1 MKTVLIERNVQ
12 MKVATFKTF
21 ASCLALI
28 FTSCTLPQTIQPL
41 RLYDLKD
48 GNTIEVILR
57 STSRDHGT
65 ITSFRDQ
72 KEQFEGEY
80 VIYDRTMNG
89 RDRVPGIGRAN
100 ANAEPAILPSSLAEL
115 YGFAKNSDARPAGTG
130 VIVGK
135 DGTVIEIVFY
145 RISSDFQ
152 TGDGVAK
159 DNKGRYYRIFLST
172 ETL

>member
-1 MKTVLIERNVQ
+1 MKIVFIERNLQ
-12 MKVATFKTF
+12 MKAATFKIL

-48 GNTIEVILR
+48 GNTIEVILH

-65 ITSFRDQ
+65 ITSYRDQ

-80 VIYDRTMNG
+80 VIYDRTFSG
-89 RDRVPGIGRAN
+89 GDRVPGFGKTN
-100 ANAEPAILPSSLAEL
+100 AAAESTIPHSNFAEL

-145 RISSDFQ
+145 RISSDFR

-172 ETL
+172 ETF